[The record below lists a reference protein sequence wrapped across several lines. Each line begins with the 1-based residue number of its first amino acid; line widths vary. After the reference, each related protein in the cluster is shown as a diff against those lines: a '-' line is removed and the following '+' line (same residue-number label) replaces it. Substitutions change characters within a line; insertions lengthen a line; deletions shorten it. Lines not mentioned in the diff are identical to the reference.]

1 MHINPIEIPF
11 LVYSNADC
19 KVLHFHSNIKTY
31 KIQKN
36 VIPYVDHHSNP
47 ICRYKGKKKG
57 EDKRT
62 TTAQKIRKKKKFQG
76 CHIMNKAVPTME
88 PWNHNSSNQEDQNPE
103 LN

>member
-11 LVYSNADC
+11 LVLSNADC

-36 VIPYVDHHSNP
+36 VIPYVDHHSNL
-47 ICRYKGKKKG
+47 ICRYKGKKK
-57 EDKRT
+57 E
-62 TTAQKIRKKKKFQG
+62 KIKEQQQPRKLEKKKKFQG

-88 PWNHNSSNQEDQNPE
+88 P
-103 LN
+103 